1 MNFILLNYSN
11 IYIFNN
17 NNNNNNKNK
26 IFNKFINKKC
36 LTQNIFL
43 SFVSSV

>member
-11 IYIFNN
+11 FYIFN

-26 IFNKFINKKC
+26 IFNKFINKN
-36 LTQNIFL
+36 NINKK
-43 SFVSSV
+43 

>member
-26 IFNKFINKKC
+26 IFNKFINKN
-36 LTQNIFL
+36 NINKK
-43 SFVSSV
+43 

>member
-11 IYIFNN
+11 IYIFNI

-26 IFNKFINKKC
+26 IFNKFINKN
-36 LTQNIFL
+36 NINKK
-43 SFVSSV
+43 